1 MKIEIKAERMLD
13 VPWKEKSTRDKGIL
27 IMTENT
33 ENPEYLSSKIEMMSS
48 LKNLPDLGSLL
59 MDLFHFIVFLL
70 AFIIPLNMGMK
81 RGDGRT
87 DTF

>member
-1 MKIEIKAERMLD
+1 
-13 VPWKEKSTRDKGIL
+13 
-27 IMTENT
+27 MTENT

-81 RGDGRT
+81 RGGGTDGHILKFCFKLNYQT
-87 DTF
+87 KKNELF